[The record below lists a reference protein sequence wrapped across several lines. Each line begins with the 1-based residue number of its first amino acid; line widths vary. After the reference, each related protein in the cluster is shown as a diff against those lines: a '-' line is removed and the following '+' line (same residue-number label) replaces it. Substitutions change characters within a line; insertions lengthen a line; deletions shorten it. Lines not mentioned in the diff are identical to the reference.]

1 MSEWSDANICELRAS
16 ITAMFGGGD
25 EFILQVGNALVTPPL
40 RVSMGGA
47 DCLPSVYFVDLVIKK
62 IFILKLIY
70 AFAFWL
76 LLHKAGYIFGW
87 FLSYIK
93 EKPEY
98 HGHHDHHHIEYGP
111 PGPYRRGGQKPYNPY
126 SSPSRKVNPY

>member
-1 MSEWSDANICELRAS
+1 MRQLTVLLVVLFVVFCEGSDNAVEGRGKKKKIGL
-16 ITAMFGGGD
+16 
-25 EFILQVGNALVTPPL
+25 FI
-40 RVSMGGA
+40 
-47 DCLPSVYFVDLVIKK
+47 YFVDLVIKK

-98 HGHHDHHHIEYGP
+98 HGHHDHHHIEYGHEYGP
-111 PGPYRRGGQKPYNPY
+111 PGPYRRGGQKPVNPY
-126 SSPSRKVNPY
+126 SAPSRNVSPY

>member
-1 MSEWSDANICELRAS
+1 MRQLTVLLVILYVVLCEGLQDAVEERGKKKKIGL
-16 ITAMFGGGD
+16 
-25 EFILQVGNALVTPPL
+25 FI
-40 RVSMGGA
+40 
-47 DCLPSVYFVDLVIKK
+47 YFVDLVIKK

-98 HGHHDHHHIEYGP
+98 HGHHDHHHVEYGP
-111 PGPYRRGGQKPYNPY
+111 PGPYRRGSGKPYNPY
-126 SSPSRKVNPY
+126 SKPSSYAARPSYIPMS